1 MNFDIFLL
9 IIFDKWCVCSQ
20 NVFFKKNY
28 FVYFLKQYRCTY
40 IKYIPCHIQMGRY
53 IFFFY
58 IKQGGTLLKKI
69 AWKHLR
75 NNYQTLKVLPLVRS
89 TEEVMVL

>member
-1 MNFDIFLL
+1 MPHTIRSLYFFL
-9 IIFDKWCVCSQ
+9 
-20 NVFFKKNY
+20 
-28 FVYFLKQYRCTY
+28 
-40 IKYIPCHIQMGRY
+40 
-53 IFFFY
+53 Y